1 MAAAGRDLYDS
12 NMHPRP
18 VRPAADLI
26 GSRTAERSI
35 LSFNLFGESAELP
48 DVVHVETIAARSSLH
63 GWELQPHRHA
73 RLHQLLL
80 LTRGGGQAHLEGRA
94 LPLRPRSL
102 VNVPVGSVHAFR
114 FEPDTQGWVVTLAAE
129 TFHEALAQ
137 ATDLRRTLDRAT
149 VCRGGAAVT
158 SLMARIAGEHDGRAY
173 GRAQVLRGLCAAL
186 LGEVARR
193 VSAVAAAAQQPA
205 VDHPLLGR
213 FEALV
218 DAHYLAHWRV
228 ADYARTLAIT
238 PTHLSRVVRQ
248 ATGRNASSLIDERLI
263 REARRQLVYTHLQV
277 ATIAYALG
285 FADPAH
291 FSRVFTRAAGMSP
304 RRFRQRLVDPAT
316 PSARR

>member
-1 MAAAGRDLYDS
+1 MAAAGADLYDS
-12 NMHPRP
+12 NMP
-18 VRPAADLI
+18 PAATDRR
-26 GSRTAERSI
+26 SAERSI

-94 LPLRPRSL
+94 VALRARSL

-129 TFHEALAQ
+129 MFQEALSQ
-137 ATDLRRTLDRAT
+137 AADLRRALAPAV
-149 VCRGGAAVT
+149 VCRGDAPVAT
-158 SLMARIAGEHDGRAY
+158 LMARIAREHDGRAY

-193 VSAVAAAAQQPA
+193 VAAGSAQPPSA
-205 VDHPLLGR
+205 VDHPLLHR
-213 FEALV
+213 FETLV
-218 DAHYLAHWRV
+218 EAHFLAHWRV
-228 ADYARTLAIT
+228 ADYARALAIT

-248 ATGRNASSLIDERLI
+248 ATGRNASALVDERLI
-263 REARRQLVYTHLQV
+263 REARRQLVYTHLPV
-277 ATIAYALG
+277 STIAYALG

-291 FSRVFTRAAGMSP
+291 FSRVFKRATGAPP
-304 RRFRQRLVDPAT
+304 RSFR
-316 PSARR
+316 ARVGTAL